1 MIELKILNNLKFHNS
16 PLKYEF
22 IAMKVIVASKYY
34 EYYFQVKSPQL
45 FLPSQRDSP
54 SVKKN
59 GLGKQVLGDS
69 VEIIEFPDMR
79 HGWTVR
85 GDLADPTIERDVKKA
100 FNLVLDFFG
109 KHL

>member
-1 MIELKILNNLKFHNS
+1 
-16 PLKYEF
+16 
-22 IAMKVIVASKYY
+22 MKVIVASKYY

>member
-1 MIELKILNNLKFHNS
+1 MHPSHPGVIQNLAYLTEEDILK
-16 PLKYEF
+16 
-22 IAMKVIVASKYY
+22 
-34 EYYFQVKSPQL
+34 QVKSPQL

-54 SVKKN
+54 SVKTD
-59 GLGKQVLGDS
+59 GLGKQVLGDG

-100 FNLVLDFFG
+100 FNLVLDFFRKTFVMNDKG
-109 KHL
+109 I